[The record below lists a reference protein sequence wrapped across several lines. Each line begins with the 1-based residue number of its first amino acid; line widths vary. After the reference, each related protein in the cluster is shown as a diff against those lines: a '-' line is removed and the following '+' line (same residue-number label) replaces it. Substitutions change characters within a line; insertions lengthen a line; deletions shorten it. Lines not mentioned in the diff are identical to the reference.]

1 MYTIAR
7 PADVQCWDTTGAS
20 FGASSQPSFSIHES
34 NVLCC
39 ACLHEMHVQPTIVC
53 GCATTFTHPPFRIDL
68 SVCRSN
74 VHRSKVSFV
83 SLLVMTNTIFCS
95 SPRTSQ
101 PAQHELS
108 WHLRLIFKVHLN
120 SFSALACRAAYPTFA
135 PALCSGSQSGQCQS
149 KP

>member
-1 MYTIAR
+1 MCTVGR
-7 PADVQCWDTTGAS
+7 LADTQCQDNAGALS
-20 FGASSQPSFSIHES
+20 GASSQACYSKLFCCRCTQQMHAQPS
-34 NVLCC
+34 NVCECEAL
-39 ACLHEMHVQPTIVC
+39 TY
-53 GCATTFTHPPFRIDL
+53 PPSRTDL

-101 PAQHELS
+101 SAQQQLS
-108 WHLRLIFKVHLN
+108 WRPRLIFEVG
-120 SFSALACRAAYPTFA
+120 SFCAMAYRASYPTFA
-135 PALCSGSQSGQCQS
+135 PALCSGSQSGQYQS

>member
-1 MYTIAR
+1 MPGYCR
-7 PADVQCWDTTGAS
+7 S
-20 FGASSQPSFSIHES
+20 FVWCNWPSFSIHES

-39 ACLHEMHVQPTIVC
+39 ARMDEMHAQPSNVC
-53 GCATTFTHPPFRIDL
+53 GCRIAFTHPPSRTDL

-101 PAQHELS
+101 SAQQQHKWRLM
-108 WHLRLIFKVHLN
+108 LIFEAFLLWHVEYHTRHLLEHC
-120 SFSALACRAAYPTFA
+120 A
-135 PALCSGSQSGQCQS
+135 QVVS
-149 KP
+149 KASVSRNHDA